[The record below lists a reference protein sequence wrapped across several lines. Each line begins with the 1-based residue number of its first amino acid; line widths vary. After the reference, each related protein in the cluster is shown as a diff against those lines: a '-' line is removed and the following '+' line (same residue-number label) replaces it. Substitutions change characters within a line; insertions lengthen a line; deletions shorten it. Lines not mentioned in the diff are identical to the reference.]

1 MNVPQPSKLKRTRLL
16 LAFRSNKWKNIMKKH
31 LVNISDSCYAAA
43 GFIAFV
49 LGLAIMKI
57 INGNGMGAAIGF
69 WVLGAVVLAPI
80 TVPLFL
86 VGKVLDVV
94 FDLDSVRKEN
104 APLV

>member
-1 MNVPQPSKLKRTRLL
+1 
-16 LAFRSNKWKNIMKKH
+16 
-31 LVNISDSCYAAA
+31 
-43 GFIAFV
+43 
-49 LGLAIMKI
+49 MKI